1 MYIYVY
7 LIPCV
12 YTFVYILLYRYHR
25 YLIDHSGADVD
36 ITDKEGATPLSYATR
51 GNRLDILR

>member
-1 MYIYVY
+1 MYIHVY

-12 YTFVYILLYRYHR
+12 YTFVYTLYWYDR